1 MRILVTDGNTRA
13 ALAITRSLGRAGHEV
28 RVGANTL
35 DSLAGASRHCQ
46 ARVCYPDPDRY
57 GQAFVDFI
65 GDYVAHEAV
74 DVLLPVTDITTLT
87 IDAHRARMPSGCALP
102 FPDLDTVKTVA
113 DKAAMMALA
122 EQLGVDIPRTL
133 TLGSAA
139 DPAASAQN
147 LNFPL
152 VIKPCKSRVATET
165 GWIYT
170 AVSYAHD
177 AAELQRL
184 LGNLDPRVFP
194 VLLQEKI
201 VGPGM
206 GVFICANRGRVLAG
220 FAHQRLREKPP
231 SGGVSVLRESV
242 ALDPL
247 AFEFSARLLE
257 ELKWDGV
264 AMVEFKRDVR
274 DGRPKLMEIN
284 GRFWGSLQ
292 LAIDAGVDFPRLL
305 IDSLERL
312 PEQPQLDYRTGVRTR
327 WLWGDIDALMLRL
340 FRPAAQLDLPP
351 DAVSKARYLRDF
363 LASFID
369 PATRLEV
376 ERLSDLGPA
385 VYESLDWLG
394 NVLRKLLPSR

>member
-35 DSLAGASRHCQ
+35 DSLADASRHCQ

-113 DKAAMMALA
+113 DKAAMMTLA

-206 GVFICANRGRVLAG
+206 GVFICTNRGRVLAG

-351 DAVSKARYLRDF
+351 DAVSKTRYLRDF

>member
-13 ALAITRSLGRAGHEV
+13 ALAITRSLGHAGHEV

-351 DAVSKARYLRDF
+351 DAVSKAHYLRDF

>member
-65 GDYVAHEAV
+65 GDYVAHETV

-113 DKAAMMALA
+113 DKAAMMTLA

-206 GVFICANRGRVLAG
+206 GVFICTNRGRVLAG

-351 DAVSKARYLRDF
+351 DAVSKTRYLRDF